1 MTDADEFDED
11 DRIVAEKIAY
21 TRATYGKLIARTR
34 EMITRHE
41 TRMDKL
47 TDGMAQLRSHH
58 AELVATI
65 SQFECERDA
74 RVSELLMSRPRFR
87 DARTRH

>member
-34 EMITRHE
+34 EIITRHA

-47 TDGMAQLRSHH
+47 TEVWSNCAPTTPSLWRPS
-58 AELVATI
+58 L
-65 SQFECERDA
+65 SLS
-74 RVSELLMSRPRFR
+74 VSVTPE
-87 DARTRH
+87 